1 MVDPRAIYAVFSPSP
16 LTADQTD
23 LYVDFDKVRGS
34 TGVVP
39 ILERH
44 IRLASGSTSQVLAGH
59 KGTGKSTELFLLK
72 RSLQTD
78 EPKFFVVTVRS
89 DDELDRNDVD
99 FPELLIAI
107 IRQIALQLREA
118 GIEVKDGWLKDRFDW
133 LKSQLLKQ
141 IDLGSVELNA
151 GFSRLSIALKGSPD
165 ARRMVREHLD
175 PDTGN
180 WLTAAN
186 ELIRDAELQL
196 DQRGYAGLVVLVDDL
211 DKMVVRQLS
220 DGHTT
225 ASYLF
230 VNRAAQLT
238 GFACHTVY
246 TIPLSLAY
254 SHHEATIRA
263 TFGGDI
269 PVVPMVKT
277 VTAPPDSKPYRPG
290 IDRMKKMVEV
300 RLDSINVKV
309 SDVFGSRVLNAFA
322 QLSGG
327 QPDDLMQLIRS
338 AMARSSLPLPLS
350 VIDRVRIERQREAAR
365 FLRYDHWP
373 VIEHVRKTGLLPRT
387 SEYETIN
394 RELLDSRAVLLYVN
408 DKEWYG
414 LNPMVAA
421 LPPPPGFMVQNSAIS
436 PGMEPSTL

>member
-1 MVDPRAIYAVFSPSP
+1 MVDPKSIYSVFSPSP

-23 LYVDFDKVRGS
+23 LYIDFDKVRGS

-39 ILERH
+39 ILDRH
-44 IRLASGSTSQVLAGH
+44 IRLASGPTSQVLAGH

-72 RSLQTD
+72 RSLQTG
-78 EPKFFVVTVRS
+78 EPEFFVVTVRS

-99 FPELLIAI
+99 FPELLIAV
-107 IRQIALQLREA
+107 IRQIALQLRAA
-118 GIEVKDGWLKDRFDW
+118 GIEVKDGWLKSRFDS
-133 LKSQLLKQ
+133 LKNHLLKQ
-141 IDLGSVELNA
+141 IDLESVELDA
-151 GFSRLSIALKGSPD
+151 GFSKLSIALKGSPD
-165 ARRMVREHLD
+165 ARGMVRKHLD

-186 ELIRDAELQL
+186 EMIRAAESQL
-196 DQRGYAGLVVLVDDL
+196 NQRGYAGLVVLIDDL
-211 DKMVVRQLS
+211 DKMVVRQVN

-225 ASYLF
+225 ASHLF

-238 GFACHTVY
+238 GFSCHTVY

-254 SHHEATIRA
+254 SHHEAAIRA

-269 PVVPMVKT
+269 PVVPMVKI
-277 VTAPPDSKPYRPG
+277 VTAPPDPKPYRPG

-300 RLDSINVKV
+300 RLDSVSARV
-309 SDVFGSRVLNAFA
+309 SDVFGPKVLNAFV
-322 QLSGG
+322 QMSGG

-338 AMARSSLPLPLS
+338 AMARSPLPLPFS

-387 SEYETIN
+387 SENETIN

-414 LNPMVAA
+414 LNPLVVA
-421 LPPPPGFMVQNSAIS
+421 LQPPPGFAVQNSALS
-436 PGMEPSTL
+436 PGTEPRES